1 MSQLVE
7 GQIARLDVGAS
18 VRPATGESLACRI
31 IGFSGPDVVLALD
44 TQPRNEIA
52 TGTEAFLLLES
63 EGQLQ
68 ALRGQIG
75 EPAGEEVVLRL
86 IDDIRLGQRR
96 VFSRAPLELPARL
109 HPGDGGTEWSTR
121 TLDISAGG
129 VCVARDGPDPG
140 DAVLKLSIQV
150 ADYEVLADVRVM
162 RLTATEVGLRFEQIE
177 RQDRLLLASLALA
190 YHRRG

>member
-1 MSQLVE
+1 
-7 GQIARLDVGAS
+7 LDVGATT
-18 VRPATGESLACRI
+18 RPSTGESLACRI

-44 TQPRNEIA
+44 TPPQHEIT
-52 TGTEAFLLLES
+52 TGSEAFLLLES
-63 EGQLQ
+63 DGQLR

-86 IDDIRLGQRR
+86 VDDIRLGQRR

-109 HPGDGGTEWSTR
+109 IPPEGGSEWSTR

-129 VCVARDGPDPG
+129 VCVARESITHPG
-140 DAVLKLSIQV
+140 DDVLKLHIQV
-150 ADYEVLADVRVM
+150 ANHEVVAEVRVM

-177 RQDRLLLASLALA
+177 RHDRLLLASLALA
-190 YHRRG
+190 YHRRR